1 LIEAY
6 HALLLLACI
15 ASATLATAILIRD
28 PSQRANRL
36 AAAIVFGG
44 AWWGLCE
51 VFWNRSESPEQA
63 LRLVKLAALGWVAIG
78 PLGLQ
83 LMIEM
88 GGQPA
93 QRLKPLTRVLYT
105 ASAAFLLVDWLTPWI
120 HPGMVRTWWGWS
132 YELGPAYPIYY
143 IITITALFYGLQ
155 LASQAYRRWPSPAER
170 NQAKGIAAGVVLA
183 MVVASVTDGILPF
196 FGLHVPHFGTTSIAA
211 LGAIVAWTFA
221 TYGDSLLSPR
231 AFASEILETMP
242 DGLALLHLDGSVRHV
257 NRGLRELVECPERDE
272 LIGHD
277 FGLIIPEFE
286 IDTDQPWRDVDCQ
299 CLPLDGPPFPV
310 SVSSSTLRDRLDR
323 PTGVM
328 VVIRDMREMVAL
340 RQKLMISGRMAA
352 VGQLAAGVAHEIN
365 NPMAYVRA
373 NLSQLERHWEEL
385 RGGSDVS
392 EETAPLWE
400 EGVDM
405 IRESMEGVDRAS
417 TIIRDIKTFSHSSES
432 RRELV
437 ELNELL
443 DATQRIAMTQ
453 LKHRAVFEKDYTQL
467 PRLVCSPRE
476 IQQVF
481 LNIIINAVD
490 AAEDGQVITIRVITR
505 MNERNIMVTIQDD
518 GAGIEPDL
526 LERIF
531 DPFFTTKEA
540 GRGTGL
546 GLALSYE
553 IMRRHDGEIAVE
565 SRPGQGS
572 RFTLIFPVPE
582 DIDDEDAGSGPRPE
596 PSLS

>member
-1 LIEAY
+1 M
-6 HALLLLACI
+6 
-15 ASATLATAILIRD
+15 
-28 PSQRANRL
+28 
-36 AAAIVFGG
+36 
-44 AWWGLCE
+44 
-51 VFWNRSESPEQA
+51 
-63 LRLVKLAALGWVAIG
+63 VKLASIGWVAIG

-83 LMIEM
+83 LMIEL

-93 QRLKPLTRVLYT
+93 QRLKPLMRVLYT
-105 ASAAFLLVDWLTPWI
+105 ASAAFLLIDWLTPWI
-120 HPGMVRTWWGWS
+120 HPGMIRTWWGWS

-143 IITITALFYGLQ
+143 VITITALFYGLQ

-183 MVVASVTDGILPF
+183 MVVASLTDGILPF
-196 FGLHVPHFGTTSIAA
+196 IGLHVPHFGTTSIAA
-211 LGAIVAWTFA
+211 LGVIVAWTFA

-257 NRGLRELVECPERDE
+257 NRVLRELVECAERDE

-277 FGLIIPEFE
+277 FGLIVPEFE

-310 SVSSSTLRDRLDR
+310 AVSSSTLRDRLDR

-385 RGGSDVS
+385 REGSDVGD
-392 EETAPLWE
+392 ETALLWE

-437 ELNELL
+437 DLNELL

-453 LKHRAVFEKDYTQL
+453 LKHRAVFEADYVDL
-467 PRLVCSPRE
+467 PHLVCSPRE
-476 IQQVF
+476 IQQVV
-481 LNIIINAVD
+481 LNLIINAVD
-490 AAEDGQVITIRVITR
+490 AGDGGQVLTIRVITR
-505 MNERNIMVTIQDD
+505 RNERNVMVTIQDD
-518 GAGIEPDL
+518 GMGIEPDL

-572 RFTLIFPVPE
+572 RFTLIFPAPE
-582 DIDDEDAGSGPRPE
+582 DSDDEAGGSGPRPE